1 MNLCEV
7 EQKQLWRRFV
17 ASNKN
22 KMSEEGI
29 NELEK
34 AGIGARFASFI
45 VDVIV
50 VFLIP
55 FSLGMLQYLPVF
67 GGTFSSDWFV
77 LLALIITFGYFPFF
91 FGREQTVGMKLA
103 GIKLCGVN
111 GAHPGFLRGL
121 VRFIC
126 MFTISQLFFCLGYLW
141 MLGEKGRAWHDIL
154 SGTYVVK
161 VK

>member
-1 MNLCEV
+1 
-7 EQKQLWRRFV
+7 
-17 ASNKN
+17 
-22 KMSEEGI
+22 MSKENI

-34 AGIGARFASFI
+34 AGIGARFASFFI
-45 VDVIV
+45 DVIV

-67 GGTFSSDWFV
+67 GGTFSSDCFV

-91 FGREQTVGMKLA
+91 FGRGQTVGMKVA
-103 GIKLCGVN
+103 GIKLCRIEGTN
-111 GAHPGFLRGL
+111 PGFLRGL

-141 MLGEKGRAWHDIL
+141 MLGEKGRAWHDII
-154 SGTYVVK
+154 SGTYVIRME
-161 VK
+161 